1 MFRLS
6 QISTIG
12 AFRYQLTPDGVLVAP
27 LGIKGLTRSVA
38 LTRDESGVWRGHSAV
53 NCGFMP
59 IRGHGAVPERNI
71 HVAEDL
77 TVRFD
82 DGQDVDVE
90 ALTQAIASPGEVVWT
105 GVLIDRPLDLLDFY
119 LAELEGFCRIL
130 APPSIAERGLIE
142 PANGW
147 GSMGVAAG
155 QALGHLTKRTSPD
168 NPHLYE
174 LGVCAYGPG
183 AAAMLHDLVER
194 VDWWGRTRDSIAGV
208 RIEVYP
214 SGQGEVLDALMT
226 VDKRHSRVVV
236 RPEPEPGPKEPLASS
251 DLDTE
256 GQVRHAGVHRCVLEG
271 KLAGVA
277 DPHGRSFGIP
287 AGDLNRARVDVDA
300 LCLPTQL
307 HRLVEDG
314 TRATVGIEQGFARLA
329 GQPYHR
335 RCDGG
340 PRTAPRRSEPRPS
353 CWRIRTSDARSPAMI
368 FPAWY
373 SITHTSMSAGSAKR
387 HCGCWRCTADET
399 SRRRS
404 VRRNDRSC
412 ITRAITRKVTRA
424 RTGRTIRARASR
436 ARSAR
441 CGRHKRLAI
450 HCARSPSERS
460 VRPTSTHTSSA
471 SRTASTLRRADAS
484 AVKVT
489 TSDRPSKPASC
500 TCTPDMAASSSA
512 TCEPRPG
519 MAKANIRVASA
530 RAGCDLRRLRPASDR
545 FRSSFRGRNS
555 SIIGRFD
562 PHLDAQLWVL
572 DRR

>member
-155 QALGHLTKRTSPD
+155 QALGYLTKRTSPD

-277 DPHGRSFGIP
+277 DPHGSSFGIP

-340 PRTAPRRSEPRPS
+340 PERTPP
-353 CWRIRTSDARSPAMI
+353 
-368 FPAWY
+368 
-373 SITHTSMSAGSAKR
+373 
-387 HCGCWRCTADET
+387 
-399 SRRRS
+399 
-404 VRRNDRSC
+404 
-412 ITRAITRKVTRA
+412 
-424 RTGRTIRARASR
+424 
-436 ARSAR
+436 
-441 CGRHKRLAI
+441 
-450 HCARSPSERS
+450 
-460 VRPTSTHTSSA
+460 
-471 SRTASTLRRADAS
+471 LRAS
-484 AVKVT
+484 AVMLAHPDVRCPESRDDLSRLVLDHPHLDVCGIGEAPLRLLALHRRRDLTPKVGPQERPFLHHSRYHAEGDARPYRPDHPG
-489 TSDRPSKPASC
+489 TSLQSPIRALWAPQAVGDPLRAIPLRAQRP
-500 TCTPDMAASSSA
+500 
-512 TCEPRPG
+512 
-519 MAKANIRVASA
+519 
-530 RAGCDLRRLRPASDR
+530 
-545 FRSSFRGRNS
+545 
-555 SIIGRFD
+555 
-562 PHLDAQLWVL
+562 PHLDAHVLGQSHGEHATQGGRLRGEGDNIGSAVETGVLHLHTGYGSQLIGDL
-572 DRR
+572 